1 VDQYQQM
8 PVPTQPAL
16 KIRDASE
23 SAMPAFTWTTRTLAA
38 QPAMTM
44 GGLIIP
50 LHKTDGPSA
59 TRTAG
64 SSATRTPHKGL
75 PISLVNKMDSNNI
88 KMYMSGLD
96 RNGSLIF
103 LDQSGVWYYPQA
115 TSSLPQPIPQ
125 NVEFSLG
132 GANTTLNFVTPGY
145 IRSARI
151 WISQGP
157 LHFYSVS
164 TPDGP
169 GLVQPAAVNPVDPN
183 SLTNYGFA
191 ELDWE
196 EHSGLYADIT
206 AVDFVGLPLGMELID
221 GDDNRFT
228 ALGTPANAAPVLCDM
243 LKKQGSSIQPW
254 GKQYSIYKNRTYT
267 DPHLGDLCVYNAA
280 SEVVRVISPGNL
292 VAQQPAAFD
301 GVFDDYVN
309 HVYAHYSFNDLVIIT
324 QTDHGNVSCRV
335 HDDDKFHCDGDN
347 RAYAKPTAADI
358 FGCNSGPFAIQK
370 GDNSVH
376 YAIVPRL
383 CAAFNRATLLL
394 PGGDQQPGPRPP
406 SFYTAAPN
414 NWYSKFTHQLEVA
427 GGGYAFA
434 YDDVE
439 LGNGDSAAGLL
450 SSMNPAELVIYIGG
464 S

>member
-1 VDQYQQM
+1 
-8 PVPTQPAL
+8 
-16 KIRDASE
+16 
-23 SAMPAFTWTTRTLAA
+23 
-38 QPAMTM
+38 MTM

-50 LHKTDGPSA
+50 LHKTDGGASA

-75 PISLVNKMDSNNI
+75 PISLVNKMDSTNI

-103 LDQSGVWYYPQA
+103 LDQTGVWFYPQA
-115 TSSLPQPIPQ
+115 TSTLPQPIPP

-191 ELDWE
+191 EFDWE

-221 GDDNRFT
+221 TDDNRFT

-243 LKKQGSSIQPW
+243 LKKQGSNIQPW
-254 GKQYSIYKNRTYT
+254 GKQ
-267 DPHLGDLCVYNAA
+267 
-280 SEVVRVISPGNL
+280 ISTS
-292 VAQQPAAFD
+292 
-301 GVFDDYVN
+301 Y
-309 HVYAHYSFNDLVIIT
+309 
-324 QTDHGNVSCRV
+324 
-335 HDDDKFHCDGDN
+335 
-347 RAYAKPTAADI
+347 
-358 FGCNSGPFAIQK
+358 
-370 GDNSVH
+370 
-376 YAIVPRL
+376 
-383 CAAFNRATLLL
+383 
-394 PGGDQQPGPRPP
+394 
-406 SFYTAAPN
+406 
-414 NWYSKFTHQLEVA
+414 
-427 GGGYAFA
+427 
-434 YDDVE
+434 
-439 LGNGDSAAGLL
+439 
-450 SSMNPAELVIYIGG
+450 
-464 S
+464 